1 MQKIIKVDNKV
12 IVMVNGVTYARD
24 CSDELFKQIV
34 NAKDDSEIIKIMN
47 PEYGKQLEKY
57 NKALEFMNKFKDSML
72 LTMNGDCIYWKEVSG
87 LSVPME
93 LAEAVLNAELNHD
106 ETKIETYRNFWTLM
120 SLNTDPECRKNLFW
134 FLNRNGLKLS
144 KQGFFVAYRNV
155 VPNGVDEDGNE
166 VFTDYH
172 SHTTV
177 IKIGEMV
184 TIPRESCDCDSNV
197 ECSRGLHLASRTWLN
212 KNYFG
217 SVGMV
222 CLCNPADVV
231 AVPYDSLYG
240 KLRTCAYLPIEKL
253 EYGEDNK
260 PIPYPAEDGFDC
272 SYITKVIY
280 EGLMGTEEDS
290 TYKIEIPEAP
300 EINKVNISDKL
311 LDIAMKCITEKQI

>member
-1 MQKIIKVDNKV
+1 MRKIIKVDNKV
-12 IVMVNGVTYARD
+12 IVMVNGVTYGRD
-24 CSDELFKQIV
+24 CSDELFKQIM
-34 NAKDDSEIIKIMN
+34 NATDDEIIRIMN
-47 PEYGKQLEKY
+47 PEYEEQLEKY
-57 NKALEFMNKFKDSML
+57 NKLLEFMDKIKDSIL
-72 LTMNGDCIYWKEVSG
+72 LTTDGGCIYWKEVSG
-87 LSVPME
+87 LSVPKE
-93 LAEAVLNAELNHD
+93 LAESVLNAELNHD

-197 ECSRGLHLASRTWLN
+197 ECSRGLHLASRTWLD
-212 KNYFG
+212 KNYYG

-231 AVPYDSLYG
+231 AVPYNSQYG
-240 KLRTCAYLPIEKL
+240 KLRTCAYLPTEKL
-253 EYGEDNK
+253 EYGSDNK

-272 SYITKVIY
+272 GYITKVIY

-300 EINKVNISDKL
+300 EINKTNISDKL
-311 LDIAMKCITEKQI
+311 LDIAMKCITDRQI